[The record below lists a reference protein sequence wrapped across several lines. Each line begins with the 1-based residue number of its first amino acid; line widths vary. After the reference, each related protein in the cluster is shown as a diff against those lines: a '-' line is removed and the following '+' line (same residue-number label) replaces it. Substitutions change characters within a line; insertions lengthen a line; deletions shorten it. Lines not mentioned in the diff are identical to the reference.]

1 MGVSQQIEIPE
12 VVSPTEM
19 PAPSSS
25 ANTIPNEAPPAFDAP
40 PPMPPPPYF
49 KTHFINPSSF
59 KTAINEKL
67 DKPFVSLFRLSVRV
81 LQLIF
86 ALASGIS
93 YAMELRHGN
102 GHGEASGS
110 FVFSQVAFGATILTL
125 IINGATV
132 RYYRLSWMVDWILT
146 VFWFAL
152 FAVFYEVY
160 FGGDMIPAYDGVNM
174 GRMERA
180 VWCDL
185 INALLWFVSA
195 LFSSMMCCSGIKAS
209 IKGKL
214 RDRRQRKEK
223 KEMMETLG
231 EIEMGTI
238 HS

>member
-1 MGVSQQIEIPE
+1 MGV
-12 VVSPTEM
+12 PTQADANENPPSEM
-19 PAPSSS
+19 SSS
-25 ANTIPNEAPPAFDAP
+25 LSSSSVPAEAP

-59 KTAINEKL
+59 KSAVNSKV
-67 DKPFVSLFRLSVRV
+67 DKPMVSLFRLSVRI

-93 YAMELRHGN
+93 YAIELAHGN
-102 GHGEASGS
+102 GRGGASAS
-110 FVFSQVAFGATILTL
+110 FVFSQVAFGATLITL

-132 RYYRLSWMVDWILT
+132 RYYRLSWVVDWVLT

-152 FAVFYEVY
+152 FAVFYEIY
-160 FGGDMIPAYDGVNM
+160 LGGKMETAFNGVDV

-185 INALLWFVSA
+185 INALLWSA
-195 LFSSMMCCSGIKAS
+195 SAVFSSAMCCSGFKAS

-214 RDRRQRKEK
+214 KDRRQRKEK
-223 KEMMETLG
+223 KAIMETMG
-231 EIEMGTI
+231 EMEMGTI
-238 HS
+238 RE